1 MEEESHLNPL
11 KPARK
16 HHATNETFATDEL
29 MKNPSPKPQTRS
41 SKCLVYILSRLVL
54 QSIALLI
61 FGLVVLRIK
70 TPTLQL
76 SAAAVEDLHYDPT
89 SLNATVV
96 AEVRL
101 HNMNFGRFKFR
112 GGNTTFLYEKATVG
126 VTGIYDGRVGSREK
140 REMNVSVKVMASTDR
155 QQSENS
161 MDFSRDVDSGLI
173 KLRSLAELKGEV
185 RVVKIINR
193 HTTALMNCTMA
204 LNLTGQAIQDLLC
217 Q

>member
-1 MEEESHLNPL
+1 MEEESRLNPL

-16 HHATNETFATDEL
+16 YHTSNETFATDEL
-29 MKNPSPKPQTRS
+29 IKNPSPKPQTRS
-41 SKCLVYILSRLVL
+41 SKCLVYILLALVL

-76 SAAAVEDLHYDPT
+76 SAVAVKDLHNEPT
-89 SLNATVV
+89 SLNVTFV

-112 GGNTTFLYEKATVG
+112 GGNTTFFYEKATIG
-126 VTGIYDGRVGSREK
+126 VTGIYDGQVGSREK
-140 REMNVSVKVMASTDR
+140 REMNVSVKVMASDR
-155 QQSENS
+155 QLSENS
-161 MDFSRDVDSGLI
+161 MDFSRDIDLGLI
-173 KLRSLAELKGEV
+173 KLRSFAMLKGEV

-193 HTTALMNCTMA
+193 HTTAVMDCNMA
-204 LNLTGQAIQDLLC
+204 LNLTSQAIQDLLC

>member
-1 MEEESHLNPL
+1 MEEESDLNPL
-11 KPARK
+11 KPAGK
-16 HHATNETFATDEL
+16 HHTTNETFATAEL
-29 MKNPSPKPQTRS
+29 IRNPSRKPQTRS
-41 SKCLVYILSRLVL
+41 SKCLVYILLALVL

-76 SAAAVEDLHYDPT
+76 SAAAVKDLHYDPT
-89 SLNATVV
+89 SLNVTVV
-96 AEVRL
+96 AVVRL

-112 GGNTTFLYEKATVG
+112 GGNTTFLYENATVG
-126 VTGIYDGRVGSREK
+126 VTAIYDGGVGSREK
-140 REMNVSVKVMASTDR
+140 REMSVSVKVMASDR
-155 QQSENS
+155 QLSDNS
-161 MDFSRDVDSGLI
+161 VDFSRDVDSGLI
-173 KLRSLAELKGEV
+173 KLRSLAKLKGEV

-193 HTTALMNCTMA
+193 HTTAVMDCTMA